1 MNKLGHI
8 LFATLVFVA
17 LYVIVSN
24 NMPIQIE
31 KVLLGYFIFIIYTL
45 LPDIDKNNSWI
56 RKQLDKI
63 IIILLLFF
71 TTVSIV
77 NNDKTALIIAAILLV
92 AEIVLT
98 IIKHRGPIHS
108 TIFGI
113 IISAP
118 LLLIDPFY
126 FFTAFLGVLTHL
138 IADKI

>member
-77 NNDKTALIIAAILLV
+77 SSRNSFNYYQT
-92 AEIVLT
+92 
-98 IIKHRGPIHS
+98 
-108 TIFGI
+108 
-113 IISAP
+113 
-118 LLLIDPFY
+118 
-126 FFTAFLGVLTHL
+126 
-138 IADKI
+138 